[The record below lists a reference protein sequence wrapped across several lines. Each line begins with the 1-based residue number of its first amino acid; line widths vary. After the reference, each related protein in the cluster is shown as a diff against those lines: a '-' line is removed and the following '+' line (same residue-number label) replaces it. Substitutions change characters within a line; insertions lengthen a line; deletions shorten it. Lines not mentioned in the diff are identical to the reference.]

1 MTAAGLNIKVRIWKI
16 EYSPDD
22 VVGGAVVTG
31 TVVGDYPARFRE
43 NKENQLLLQQ
53 GLEVEKTYSAILVPG
68 TVDVHERDEL
78 EIIQPTDH
86 PYYGQRFR
94 VRGVDYGMLNPR
106 DPRNYVHLTLSR
118 SRISHA
124 QQ

>member
-1 MTAAGLNIKVRIWKI
+1 MAAGLNIKVRIWNMQN
-16 EYSPDD
+16 SPDD
-22 VVGGAVVTG
+22 AVGGAVLTG
-31 TVVGDYPARFRE
+31 TIVGDYQSRFRE
-43 NKENQLLLQQ
+43 NRENQLLLQQ
-53 GLEVEKTYSAILVPG
+53 GLEVEKTYSAIIVPG

-94 VRGVDYGMLNPR
+94 VRGVDYSMFNPR

>member
-1 MTAAGLNIKVRIWKI
+1 MAAGLNIKVRIWKI
-16 EYSPDD
+16 QYSPDD
-22 VVGGAVVTG
+22 AVGGSVITG
-31 TVVGDYPARFRE
+31 TVVGDYQSRFRE
-43 NKENQLLLQQ
+43 NRESQLLLQQ
-53 GLEVEKTYSAILVPG
+53 GLEVDKTYSAIIVPG

-94 VRGVDYGMLNPR
+94 VRGVSFGMLNPR
-106 DPRNYVHLTLSR
+106 DPRNYVQLTLSR
-118 SRISHA
+118 SRIAHA